1 MCMEHDCDGNDHHIS
16 LLDLLVF
23 PLNTRS
29 CKAKGIA
36 LRKGGLLIAGSPD
49 KCETPRGAR
58 NCEVEHAWPTQV
70 GSCFSARPCQWPP
83 SPPRWIGRCCR
94 NLGAAIVRIVLNTRL
109 FMCFNSRGSHKS
121 SMSWVASTS
130 RCKTKAQRRSTAPL
144 LEPRLLLTALL
155 CLHVAV

>member
-1 MCMEHDCDGNDHHIS
+1 MDSLALKASLVYCRRLCLFWQSQEHPLIVPLCSYASCLLHGVLHMCMEHDCDGNDHHIS

-83 SPPRWIGRCCR
+83 SPPRWIGRCCW
-94 NLGAAIVRIVLNTRL
+94 NLERRL
-109 FMCFNSRGSHKS
+109 CAS
-121 SMSWVASTS
+121 S
-130 RCKTKAQRRSTAPL
+130 
-144 LEPRLLLTALL
+144 
-155 CLHVAV
+155 